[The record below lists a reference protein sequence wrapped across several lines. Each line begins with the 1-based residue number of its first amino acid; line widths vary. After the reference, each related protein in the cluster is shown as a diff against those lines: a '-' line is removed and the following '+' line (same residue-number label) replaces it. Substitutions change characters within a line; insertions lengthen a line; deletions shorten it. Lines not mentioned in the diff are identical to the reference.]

1 MCVAPQPDFGRVLAR
16 IVTGSTSARSPELP
30 AAKLQQDNRVHHVA
44 ASSASAGTWKT
55 ISNLTRIRPHRHAHT
70 ALQFYRPKSAP
81 RAGTLRGVS
90 RVPQTPGNVADMAM
104 AVPPAWSRR
113 QTKAAATK
121 LTMPTACANGSNKG
135 RSRQSFHR
143 QPHDGRPIL
152 WTARPTNAETSSNAC
167 SASLKTGDAS
177 QPDMTAMRKT
187 ISLASL
193 SQP

>member
-1 MCVAPQPDFGRVLAR
+1 MPGDIWKVRGCPSWTLIELCALHRSLILGVSWRESLPDRR
-16 IVTGSTSARSPELP
+16 QRRRSPKLP

-55 ISNLTRIRPHRHAHT
+55 ISNLTKIRPHRHAHT

-81 RAGTLRGVS
+81 RSGTLRGIS
-90 RVPQTPGNVADMAM
+90 RVPRTPGNVADIAM

-121 LTMPTACANGSNKG
+121 LTMPTACANGSNK
-135 RSRQSFHR
+135 
-143 QPHDGRPIL
+143 
-152 WTARPTNAETSSNAC
+152 A
-167 SASLKTGDAS
+167 

-193 SQP
+193 